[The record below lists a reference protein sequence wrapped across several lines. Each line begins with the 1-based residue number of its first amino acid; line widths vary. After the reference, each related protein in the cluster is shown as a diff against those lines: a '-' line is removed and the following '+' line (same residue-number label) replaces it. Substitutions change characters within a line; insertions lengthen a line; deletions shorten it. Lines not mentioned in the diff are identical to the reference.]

1 MTVKEIRSFFEKM
14 GLPGRDLYDL
24 PDSAKTFPDGA
35 HYRIEIAGV
44 ERFSTLEALVD
55 ESGKR
60 NTPVHR
66 VIATVGGASYCDFKE
81 LKAMAALARQEGIE
95 VIMTIGPRKAW
106 DAGAK
111 EAVTPEGQ
119 AQGYRL
125 RGTDATVNWI
135 ADMDRC
141 LEAGMRGFLVY
152 DEGVLSIVN
161 RMREEGVIPTETVF
175 KFSVFGGYAG
185 AAGARLLEALGV
197 NSMNPVSD
205 VSLPILAGI
214 RRAVDMPLDVYISV
228 VDAFG
233 GMFRLYEAP
242 EIARVS
248 SPCYFKIEP
257 GESEAVIY
265 KPWVSEAWHAGFIRE
280 KVKMASIILEIMG
293 RHAEGL
299 KTSARGASD
308 LVLPAGEN
316 Y

>member
-1 MTVKEIRSFFEKM
+1 MKVEEIRSFLEDM
-14 GLPGRDLYDL
+14 GIPGRDLYDI
-24 PDSAKTFPDGA
+24 PDSSKSFPDGG
-35 HYRIEIAGV
+35 HFRIEIAGI
-44 ERFSTLEALVD
+44 ERPSTLEAMLD
-55 ESGKR
+55 EARRRG
-60 NTPVHR
+60 TTVHR
-66 VIATVGGASYCDFKE
+66 VIATVGGASYCDFGE
-81 LKAMAALARQEGIE
+81 LKKMAALARAEGIE

-111 EAVTPEGQ
+111 ESVTPEGMS
-119 AQGYRL
+119 QGYRL
-125 RGTDATVNWI
+125 RGSDAVVHWL

-152 DEGVLSIVN
+152 DEGILSIVV
-161 RMREEGVIPTETVF
+161 RMRERGLIPPNTVF

-185 AAGARLLEALGV
+185 AAGALLLEKMGV

-242 EIARVS
+242 EIARVA

-257 GESEAVIY
+257 GESEAGIY
-265 KPWVSEAWHAGFIRE
+265 KPWVDEAWHASFARE
-280 KVKMASIILEIMG
+280 KVKMASIITEIMD
-293 RHAEGL
+293 RHAPGL
-299 KTSARGASD
+299 KISPPRSAD
-308 LVLPAGEN
+308 LVVPE
-316 Y
+316 